1 MAEAPH
7 RRDPSPIDA
16 ACSLCRADGGRLIVR
31 TPFLRVVL
39 VDDADYPGFAR
50 VIWNAHRAELSDLS
64 SEERQRLLDAVL
76 IVEQAQ
82 RAQLLPYKINLASLG
97 NSVPHLHWHVI
108 PRYFDD
114 AHFPHPIWGMRQ
126 RESDP
131 VVVAAR
137 RQRVAGLERAIVAAF
152 GGA

>member
-1 MAEAPH
+1 
-7 RRDPSPIDA
+7 
-16 ACSLCRADGGRLIVR
+16 
-31 TPFLRVVL
+31 
-39 VDDADYPGFAR
+39 
-50 VIWNAHRAELSDLS
+50 VIWNAHQAEMSDLS

-82 RAQLLPYKINLASLG
+82 RAHLTPYKINLASLG

-152 GGA
+152 GSA